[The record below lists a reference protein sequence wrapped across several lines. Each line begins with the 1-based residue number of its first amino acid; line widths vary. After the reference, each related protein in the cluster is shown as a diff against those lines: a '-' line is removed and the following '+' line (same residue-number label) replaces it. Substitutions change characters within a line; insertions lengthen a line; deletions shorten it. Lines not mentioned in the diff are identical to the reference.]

1 MQITVGE
8 LSQRLQGTVEGDPN
22 HVITHPDKIERAG
35 EGAICFLANP
45 KYESYIYS
53 TGATAILVAENFQP
67 QQPILATL
75 IRVQDP
81 YSAFTQV
88 LELMQPQVEQ
98 ETGVSQFAFIHPSA
112 TIGEGVWIAPMA
124 YVGKDV
130 SVGDGARIHSHV
142 TLGEGVTVGEGSTI
156 HAGVRVYHRCEIGK
170 RVIIHAGAVIGS
182 DGFGFAPQPDGSYQK
197 IPQTGNV
204 VIADDVEIGA
214 NTTIDRATVGS
225 TRIGTG
231 AKIDNLVQI
240 AHNVEIGAYTV
251 IAAQAGISGSTRIG
265 RYCQIGGQAGIVG
278 HIEIADFSKI
288 NAQSGV
294 SKAVTTAGSKLTG
307 SPAGD
312 YTATLRAQAVF
323 RNLPQLEQRLRE
335 LEQIIDSIKKEQSA

>member
-8 LSQRLQGTVEGDPN
+8 LSQRLQGTVEGDP
-22 HVITHPDKIERAG
+22 HCVVTHPDKIEGAG
-35 EGAICFLANP
+35 EGAVCFLANP
-45 KYESYIYS
+45 KYESYLYN
-53 TGATAILVAENFQP
+53 TGATAILVAEHFRP
-67 QQPILATL
+67 QQPVKATL

-81 YSAFTQV
+81 YSAFTRV
-88 LELMQPQVEQ
+88 LEWIQPAQEE

-130 SVGDGARIHSHV
+130 SVGDGVRIHSHV
-142 TLGEGVTVGEGSTI
+142 TLGEGVSIGEGSVL
-156 HAGVRVYHRCEIGK
+156 HAGVRVYHRCVIGK
-170 RVIIHAGAVIGS
+170 QVIVHAGAVIGS

-231 AKIDNLVQI
+231 VKIDNLVQI

-278 HIEIADFSKI
+278 HIEIADFTRI

-294 SKAVTTAGSKLTG
+294 SKAVAAAGSKLTG

-323 RNLPQLEQRLRE
+323 RNLPNLEQRVRE